1 LFVDEG
7 NKNNTMQ
14 AQLNDIL
21 KAVTDSDKRMDKRM
35 TTNNLVSFMSF
46 AVSFNDIVHTI
57 GDWSSKGIW
66 IFAFMFWAYS
76 FANVNILY
84 YIYHVN

>member
-7 NKNNTMQ
+7 NKNNTIQ

-35 TTNNLVSFMSF
+35 KKLEDAFIKIDEIKSTINLVLFSRHFVF
-46 AVSFNDIVHTI
+46 I
-57 GDWSSKGIW
+57 SSKTLP
-66 IFAFMFWAYS
+66 S
-76 FANVNILY
+76 PSTLVSN
-84 YIYHVN
+84 